1 MYNVYID
8 ALSHILGR
16 SHAGCFI
23 NDVCMNHFVYADD
36 TVILAP
42 SAHGLQELLL
52 MCENYAK
59 EHNIIFN
66 VKKTK
71 CMCVKPKLL
80 QDICVPSIVLNG

>member
-1 MYNVYID
+1 MYKCLCNLSGPEMSIISHHISPHLYNVYID

-52 MCENYAK
+52 MCENYGM
-59 EHNIIFN
+59 NIRSFS
-66 VKKTK
+66 
-71 CMCVKPKLL
+71 M
-80 QDICVPSIVLNG
+80 